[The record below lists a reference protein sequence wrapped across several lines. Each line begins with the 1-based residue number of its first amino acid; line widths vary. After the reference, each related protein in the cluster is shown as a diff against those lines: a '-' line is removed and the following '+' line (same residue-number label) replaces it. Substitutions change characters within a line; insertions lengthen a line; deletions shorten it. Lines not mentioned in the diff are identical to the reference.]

1 MVRRVLSTAIAAA
14 AFAGVAYADG
24 AKCTKDSHCPKE
36 TPCCSLYGD
45 CGVGAFCLGGC
56 DPLMSNSFDS
66 CVPGPVCQSGTYTL
80 DSLDDV
86 QSIDKYLG
94 DASKINWQSQGDP
107 TIYTDPKTG
116 KKSTLLTM
124 AQGTVGTLLAS
135 THYVWY
141 GKICSKLSTAQGKGV
156 VTAFILMSDVK
167 DEIDFEWVGV
177 DTGHVQSNYYSQGVT
192 VYTNGKNLTV
202 AGGDTV
208 STEHEY
214 CIDWTEDTLT
224 WSIDGNDLRTLKRTD
239 TWNATANRFDF
250 PQTPAR
256 VMLSLWPAG
265 LPSNAKGTIEW
276 AGGEIDWNSPY
287 MTNGYYAA
295 RFSEVSIECYDPPP
309 AAQIKGKKTYKYTDE
324 AGTNNT
330 VAITDD
336 VVVLGSLMGTGT
348 DPGEEQKGT
357 QTSAV
362 AMVPGGNPGGG
373 SAHDAGDAPAASA
386 SNAPGFAQQATSVA
400 GSNGGSG
407 SSQGGGDFV
416 QGGSS
421 TGHSGA
427 ATTVQPGLSCMG
439 GSVCAIVV
447 AVLGL
452 VVL

>member
-1 MVRRVLSTAIAAA
+1 MVRGVISAAIAAA
-14 AFAGVAYADG
+14 AFVGFAHADG

-56 DPLMSNSFDS
+56 DPLMSNTFDS
-66 CVPGPVCQSGTYTL
+66 CVPGPVCKSGTYSL
-80 DSLDDV
+80 DNLDDV

-107 TIYTDPKTG
+107 IIYTDPNSG

-141 GKICSKLSTAQGKGV
+141 GKICSKISTAQGKGV

-167 DEIDFEWVGV
+167 DEIDFEWVGA
-177 DTGHVQSNYYSQGVT
+177 DISNVQSNYYSQGVT
-192 VYTNGKNLTV
+192 VYTNSKNLTV
-202 AGGDTV
+202 PNGNAV
-208 STEHEY
+208 ESEHEY
-214 CIDWTEDTLT
+214 CIDWKEDDLT
-224 WSIDGNDLRTLKRTD
+224 WTVDGKEMRKLERDS
-239 TWNATANRFDF
+239 TWNSTAGRYDY

-265 LPSNAKGTIEW
+265 LPTNAKGTVDW

-287 MTNGYYAA
+287 MVNGYYAA
-295 RFSEVSIECYDPPP
+295 RFSEVTIDCYDPPSQ
-309 AAQIKGKKTYKYTDE
+309 AQIKGKKTYKYTDE

-336 VVVLGSLMGTGT
+336 VVVLGSLMGTGE
-348 DPGEEQKGT
+348 DPGEASESNAKPSG
-357 QTSAV
+357 SV
-362 AMVPGGNPGGG
+362 AMVPGGNPGGAG
-373 SAHDAGDAPAASA
+373 HDAGETAGSSPQGSSPQATDAAAAGGSA
-386 SNAPGFAQQATSVA
+386 SG
-400 GSNGGSG
+400 GGS
-407 SSQGGGDFV
+407 FV

-421 TGHSGA
+421 GSTGA
-427 ATTVQPGLSCMG
+427 ATMVQPGLSRMS
-439 GSVCAIVV
+439 GSVCAIVI

-452 VVL
+452 MVL

>member
-1 MVRRVLSTAIAAA
+1 MVRGAFSAAFAAA
-14 AFAGVAYADG
+14 ALVGTAYAAG
-24 AKCTKDSHCPKE
+24 AKCTKDSHCPQD

-56 DPLMSNSFDS
+56 DPLMSHSFDS
-66 CVPGPVCQSGTYTL
+66 CVPGPVCKSGTYSL

-86 QSIDKYLG
+86 QTIDKYLG
-94 DASKINWQSQGDP
+94 DASKINWQSQGMP
-107 TIYTDPKTG
+107 AIYTDPDG

-202 AGGDTV
+202 PDQDTV
-208 STEHEY
+208 SSMHEY
-214 CIDWTEDTLT
+214 CIDWTTDSLT
-224 WSIDGNDLRTLKRTD
+224 WSINGKDLRTLNRKD
-239 TWNATANRFDF
+239 TWNSTSNRFDY

-256 VMLSLWPAG
+256 IMLSLWPAG
-265 LPSNAKGTIEW
+265 LPTNAKGTVEW

-287 MTNGYYAA
+287 MENGYYYA
-295 RFSEVSIECYDPPP
+295 RFSEVTVECYDPPSS
-309 AAQIKGKKTYKYTDE
+309 AQAKGSKSYKYTDE

-330 VAITDD
+330 VAITNDQ
-336 VVVLGSLMGTGT
+336 VILGSLMGTGE
-348 DPGEEQKGT
+348 DPGEAPKSGDAQPT
-357 QTSAV
+357 QSV

-373 SAHDAGDAPAASA
+373 SGNQVEQTQAAAEQGGAGPAQETGGATQGGDTQTSFNQGGAPA
-386 SNAPGFAQQATSVA
+386 T
-400 GSNGGSG
+400 GGADS
-407 SSQGGGDFV
+407 
-416 QGGSS
+416 
-421 TGHSGA
+421 
-427 ATTVQPGLSCMG
+427 LNRLG
-439 GSVCAIVV
+439 GSVFAVVV

>member
-1 MVRRVLSTAIAAA
+1 MVRAMLSAAVAAA
-14 AFAGVAYADG
+14 ALVGTALAG
-24 AKCTKDSHCPKE
+24 AKCTKDSHCPQD

-56 DPLMSNSFDS
+56 DPLMSHSFDS
-66 CVPGPVCQSGTYTL
+66 CVPGPVCKSGTYKL

-86 QSIDKYLG
+86 QSIDNYLG
-94 DASKINWQSQGDP
+94 DASKINWQSQGQP
-107 TIYTDPKTG
+107 TIYTDPSG

-135 THYVWY
+135 TYYVWY
-141 GKICSKLSTAQGKGV
+141 GKICSKISSAQGKGV

-167 DEIDFEWVGV
+167 DEIDYEWVGV
-177 DTGHVQSNYYSQGVT
+177 DTANVQSNFYSQGVT

-202 AGGDTV
+202 PDGNTV
-208 STEHEY
+208 EEMHEY

-224 WSIDGNDLRTLKRTD
+224 WSINGNDQRTLNRKD
-239 TWNATANRFDF
+239 TWNSTSGRFDY

-256 VMLSLWPAG
+256 IMLSLWPAG
-265 LPSNAKGTIEW
+265 LSTNAPGTIAW

-295 RFSEVSIECYDPPP
+295 RFQEVTVDCYDPP
-309 AAQIKGKKTYKYTDE
+309 AGAQIKGKKTYKYTDK

-336 VVVLGSLMGTGT
+336 LVILGSLMGTGENPGKPIKSG
-348 DPGEEQKGT
+348 DPAPT
-357 QTSAV
+357 QSV

-373 SAHDAGDAPAASA
+373 AGREVETSAGASTQTGSGAQETAASG
-386 SNAPGFAQQATSVA
+386 NT
-400 GSNGGSG
+400 G
-407 SSQGGGDFV
+407 SSSGQFV

-421 TGHSGA
+421 NGGSSTGAGSV
-427 ATTVQPGLSCMG
+427 VQPGLSRMG
-439 GSVCAIVV
+439 GSVFAIVV

-452 VVL
+452 MAL

>member
-1 MVRRVLSTAIAAA
+1 MVRTVLSAAIAAA
-14 AFAGVAYADG
+14 ALAACASAAG

-56 DPLMSNSFDS
+56 DPLMSNTFDS
-66 CVPGPVCQSGTYTL
+66 CVPGPVCKAGTYSL

-86 QSIDKYLG
+86 QRIEKYLG

-107 TIYTDPKTG
+107 TPYTDPGTG

-124 AQGTVGTLLAS
+124 AQGSSGTLLAS

-141 GKICSKLSTAQGKGV
+141 GKICSKVSSAQGKGV

-167 DEIDFEWVGV
+167 DEIDFEWVGA
-177 DTGHVQSNYYSQGVT
+177 DINNVQSNYYSQGVT

-202 AGGDTV
+202 PNGNAV
-208 STEHEY
+208 EKEHKY

-224 WSIDGNDLRTLKRTD
+224 WSVDDQELRKLERSD
-239 TWNATANRFDF
+239 TWNSTAGRFDY

-265 LPSNAKGTIEW
+265 LPTNAKGTVEW

-287 MTNGYYAA
+287 MVNGYYAA
-295 RFSEVSIECYDPPP
+295 RFSEVTIECYDPPP
-309 AAQIKGKKTYKYTDE
+309 QAQIKGKKTYKYTDK

-336 VVVLGSLMGTGT
+336 EVILGSLMGTGE
-348 DPGEEQKGT
+348 DPGEAVQSG
-357 QTSAV
+357 TSAKPSASV
-362 AMVPGGNPGGG
+362 AMVPGGIPGGG
-373 SAHDAGDAPAASA
+373 AGHDAGETVGPT
-386 SNAPGFAQQATSVA
+386 APGANAQPTDAA
-400 GSNGGSG
+400 AGGSG
-407 SSQGGGDFV
+407 GSSSGGGAFV

-421 TGHSGA
+421 TGSTGA
-427 ATTVQPGLSCMG
+427 ATTVQPGLSRMS
-439 GSVCAIVV
+439 GSVCAIVI

-452 VVL
+452 LVL

>member
-1 MVRRVLSTAIAAA
+1 
-14 AFAGVAYADG
+14 
-24 AKCTKDSHCPKE
+24 
-36 TPCCSLYGD
+36 
-45 CGVGAFCLGGC
+45 
-56 DPLMSNSFDS
+56 MSNSFDS
-66 CVPGPVCQSGTYTL
+66 CVPGPVCKSGTYTL

-86 QSIDKYLG
+86 QTIDKYLG
-94 DASKINWQSQGDP
+94 DASKINWQSQGDLAL
-107 TIYTDPKTG
+107 YTDPKTG

-124 AQGTVGTLLAS
+124 AEGSGSTLMAS

-177 DTGHVQSNYYSQGVT
+177 DIKHVQSNYYSQGVT

-202 AGGDTV
+202 DGGDTV

-214 CIDWTEDTLT
+214 CIDWKEDTLT
-224 WSIDGNDLRTLKRTD
+224 WSIDGNEMRTLKRSD
-239 TWNATANRFDF
+239 TWNSTANRFDY

-265 LPSNAKGTIEW
+265 LPTNAKGTIEW

-287 MTNGYYAA
+287 MNNGYYAA

-309 AAQIKGKKTYKYTDE
+309 AAQIKGKKTYQYTDE

-330 VAITDD
+330 VAITDN
-336 VVVLGSLMGTGT
+336 VVILGSLMGTGT
-348 DPGEEQKGT
+348 DPGEEVKGT
-357 QTSAV
+357 QASSV
-362 AMVPGGNPGGG
+362 AMVPGGNPAG
-373 SAHDAGDAPAASA
+373 SSHDAGNESG
-386 SNAPGFAQQATSVA
+386 SSGS
-400 GSNGGSG
+400 GSNGQG
-407 SSQGGGDFV
+407 SSPQSTNAGDGSASSSGGSSGGNFV

-421 TGHSGA
+421 TGQSGA
-427 ATTVQPGLSCMG
+427 PTVQPGLSRMS

>member
-1 MVRRVLSTAIAAA
+1 MVRGVLSAAIAAA
-14 AFAGVAYADG
+14 AFAGFAHAG
-24 AKCTKDSHCPKE
+24 AKCTKNSHCPKE

-56 DPLMSNSFDS
+56 DPTMSNSLDS
-66 CVPGPVCQSGTYTL
+66 CVPAPVCQSATYAL

-124 AQGTVGTLLAS
+124 AQGTSGTLLAS

-141 GKICSKLSTAQGKGV
+141 GKICSKISTAQGKGV

-167 DEIDFEWVGV
+167 DEIDFEWIGSDVN
-177 DTGHVQSNYYSQGVT
+177 DVQSNYYSQGVT

-202 AGGDTV
+202 ANGNV
-208 STEHEY
+208 VETEHEY
-214 CIDWTEDTLT
+214 CIDWKEDSLT
-224 WSIDGNDLRTLKRTD
+224 WSVDGKDMRTLNRD
-239 TWNATANRFDF
+239 GTWNSTAGRYDY

-265 LPSNAKGTIEW
+265 IPSNAKGTVDW
-276 AGGEIDWNSPY
+276 AGGLIDWNSPY
-287 MTNGYYAA
+287 MVNGYYAA
-295 RFSEVSIECYDPPP
+295 RFSQVTVECYDPPP

-336 VVVLGSLMGTGT
+336 VVVLGSLMGTGEN
-348 DPGEEQKGT
+348 PGTANENNPKPSG
-357 QTSAV
+357 SV
-362 AMVPGGNPGGG
+362 AMVPGVVNPGGG
-373 SAHDAGDAPAASA
+373 GLNAGSSAAATSQG
-386 SNAPGFAQQATSVA
+386 SSPQATDSA
-400 GSNGGSG
+400 GSSG
-407 SSQGGGDFV
+407 SSSSGGSFV
-416 QGGSS
+416 QDGSS
-421 TGHSGA
+421 SGSTGA
-427 ATTVQPGLSCMG
+427 ATTVQPGLSRMS
-439 GSVCAIVV
+439 GSVCAIVI

-452 VVL
+452 MVL